1 MDQQIVEEALK
12 WAKRGVPVFPC
23 RADNKAPMT
32 ENGHLDASTDPMK
45 IRAMFEFTGEDVL
58 IGARMG
64 KESQLFA
71 CDFDLYKPGAREY
84 MESLAAQ
91 GLLTST
97 QVHLTRSGGLHFI
110 YRSDTDYPNCKPHDA
125 VEIKGEGGYII
136 VPPSPGYTIQ
146 EKGIAY
152 AKPELIAALT
162 ARQKQSSQSS
172 VDALKSKILSAN
184 DFHDSMAQLA
194 ARLSARGLSQADV
207 QAQLIAVLSASVA
220 SNKEHPRHSRWKK
233 LMADDGGELSR
244 IVSTGHEK
252 YNPHIAGEKARD
264 ATGPDYIEKLAS
276 ASAGIFHR
284 QDSGNTTGDSEHINS
299 LRSVKQLLPPPGES
313 IDEWP
318 FASEGYFSGDER
330 EILNQKYTLYPLFAE
345 RETVLMAAEPKA
357 GKTAISLRLAMAVA
371 LGESLG
377 TGDNGLSV
385 TEPRPV
391 LYFTLEGARAV
402 EMRIAAEKGKRLSSG
417 GTWPERSQDKLFIV
431 DRPQNLLADA
441 AQVAFC
447 AKVIAHDRRCGQVY
461 NSSLGLIFIDTL
473 TKAMP
478 GGDQNSV
485 EDTSQLFKIVDILRE
500 NGVTATVV
508 FIHHLSKQGEVRGST
523 NIEAEV
529 DVVTSVEKTKTPGLV
544 RLIIRR
550 ARSID
555 ESVAYTFR
563 LTSYYL
569 GETVQGHKMNA
580 PVVDLVETED
590 VTTAGEAARAAA
602 KWQKLCTLLLERLGK
617 GQWPVENLFDALVI
631 GAFLERPKTRR
642 PRMDTETVQKPLK
655 ALFEQ
660 KFNWSFGDHW
670 MALQRD
676 DKGDIIGIDI
686 RDTK

>member
-1 MDQQIVEEALK
+1 MEQSLVEAALQ

-23 RADNKAPMT
+23 GNNKAPMT

-45 IRAMFEFTGEDVL
+45 VRAMFEFAGEDAL

-64 KESQLFA
+64 ADSQLFA
-71 CDFDLYKPGAREY
+71 CDFDLYKPGAQEY
-84 MESLAAQ
+84 METLSEQ

-110 YRSDTDYPNCKPHDA
+110 YRSDTAYPNCKPA
-125 VEIKGEGGYII
+125 PGVEIKGEGGYVI
-136 VPPSPGYTIQ
+136 VPPSKGYSIQ

-162 ARQKQSSQSS
+162 AARKQASQST
-172 VDALKSKILSAN
+172 VDAIKARILSAD

-207 QAQLIAVLSASVA
+207 QKQLIETLSASVA
-220 SNKEHPRHSRWKK
+220 SHPAHKRHDRWKK
-233 LMADDGGELSR
+233 LMQDTGGELSR
-244 IVSTGHEK
+244 LSSTSHEK
-252 YNPHIAGEKARD
+252 YNPHVAGEKAREAVSSD
-264 ATGPDYIEKLAS
+264 SIASMQAAT
-276 ASAGIFHR
+276 AGIFSR
-284 QDSGNTTGDSEHINS
+284 GSGGNDHNDRAGAALLDRE
-299 LRSVKQLLPPPGES
+299 LQKLLPQEGES
-313 IDEWP
+313 EWP
-318 FASEGYFSGDER
+318 FQNDGYFSGDNR
-330 EILNQKYTLYPLFAE
+330 EILNQRYVMYPLFAE

-357 GKTAISLRLAMAVA
+357 GKTAISLKLAMAVSQ
-371 LGESLG
+371 GESLG
-377 TGDNGLSV
+377 TGTNGLSI

-402 EMRIAAEKGKRLSSG
+402 EMRIAAERGRQLAAGREWPSRSDDRL
-417 GTWPERSQDKLFIV
+417 FVV

-441 AQVAFC
+441 AQLAFC
-447 AKVIAHDRRCGQVY
+447 AKVIAHDRKCSATYG
-461 NSSLGLIFIDTL
+461 SSLGLIFIDTL

-485 EDTSQLFKIVDILRE
+485 EDTSQLFKITDILRE
-500 NGVTATVV
+500 HGVTATIV

-529 DVVTSVEKTKTPGLV
+529 DVVTSVEKSKAPGVV

-555 ESVAYTFR
+555 ESVAYTFK

-569 GETVQGHKMNA
+569 GETVQGHKMSA
-580 PVVDLVETED
+580 PVVDLMEAED
-590 VTTAGEAARAAA
+590 VTTAGESARAAA
-602 KWQKLCTLLLERLGK
+602 KWAKLCNVLIDRLGVGK
-617 GQWPVENLFDALVI
+617 HDAESLVNALSI
-631 GAFLERPKTRR
+631 EGFMERSKARR
-642 PRMDTETVQKPLK
+642 PRMDHEHIQKPLK
-655 ALFEQ
+655 AMFDG
-660 KFNWSFGDHW
+660 KYNWSFGEFW
-670 MALQRD
+670 MGVERD
-676 DKGDIIGIDI
+676 DRGNISGFEI